1 MDVPESVRQAEIPVH
16 VLVLNVGSS
25 TLKFQLIRTDAERIA
40 ANADE
45 RLAKGQIERIGG
57 EAILTLESGPDRT
70 PRRTVA
76 SLRNHAAAVDH
87 LLRWLTDAQ
96 SGSGIDALGQ
106 IEAVCHRVVHGG
118 EHFTRRQLPLVEAAG
133 FRIVER
139 ERLKAGTV
147 ERIHAVKP

>member
-1 MDVPESVRQAEIPVH
+1 MH

-40 ANADE
+40 ANGDE

-57 EAILTLESGPDRT
+57 EAILTLESGPERT

-106 IEAVCHRVVHGG
+106 IEAVGHRVVHGG
-118 EHFTRRQLPLVEAAG
+118 PRFRAPTVLDDAVLAAIHDLEALARLVG
-133 FRIVER
+133 LRTNRSVPKGGSWRF
-139 ERLKAGTV
+139 
-147 ERIHAVKP
+147 